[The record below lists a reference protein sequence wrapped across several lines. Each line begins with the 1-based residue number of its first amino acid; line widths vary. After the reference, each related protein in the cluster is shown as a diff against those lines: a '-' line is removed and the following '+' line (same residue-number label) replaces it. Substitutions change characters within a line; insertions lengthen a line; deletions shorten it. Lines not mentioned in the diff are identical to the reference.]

1 MWKYIR
7 ACRALLPARGSRT
20 IGAGVIMP
28 AVTRVAEDG
37 AKVAEDGA
45 KVAEDGLP
53 VRTAPVFVINC
64 NNNVFLWASA
74 LGEK

>member
-37 AKVAEDGA
+37 AKVAEDG
-45 KVAEDGLP
+45 LP